1 MGLHDHHIGKV
12 RRKDLRSVGPREIW
26 KERQTKDK
34 FEIKSKLVSPIA
46 LTGHF

>member
-1 MGLHDHHIGKV
+1 MDLHGHHIGKV

-26 KERQTKDK
+26 KERQMRDK
-34 FEIKSKLVSPIA
+34 LEIKSKLVSPVA